1 MPYSI
6 LVVEDQ
12 EELLCLLSVLIRLDP
27 RTLLFATARDFPT
40 AAAQSEL
47 GRPDVI
53 VCDPRGSDGNGL
65 QLLPLL
71 RRAWPNGVIVMYSSD
86 SHAVADARRVGVD
99 LVVDKAVDPPS
110 LVDLLVNVCIGC
122 EQSHRHRPYAKP
134 LSRGRR

>member
-12 EELLCLLSVLIRLDP
+12 EALLCRLSLLIGFDP
-27 RTLLFATARDFPT
+27 RTVLFATARDFPT
-40 AAAQSEL
+40 AVRQAAR
-47 GRPDVI
+47 GRPDLI
-53 VCDPRGSDGNGL
+53 VCDPRGSAGNGR

-71 RRAWPNGVIVMYSSD
+71 RQTWPEGVIVMYTSD
-86 SHAVADARRVGVD
+86 SLAAADAHRVGVD

-122 EQSHRHRPYAKP
+122 EQLHGTAQHPA
-134 LSRGRR
+134 